1 MQELDEKCE
10 NRKKIPTK
18 RLALAGI
25 LLAAA
30 LVLSLVE
37 SLIPPIIPAAP
48 YAKVGFANIVLIVA
62 LLTLGYP
69 YAILIML
76 LKCVF
81 IAVFSGNMFSLAYS
95 IPAGFVAYTVSA
107 LVFRIP
113 KTGIIAVS
121 VISGMIH
128 NFVQNAVASI
138 VIGKSVWLLS
148 PYLMLIGAIAGL
160 ATGVVAFV
168 LLRSL
173 PKNFYENKNA
183 EI

>member
-18 RLALAGI
+18 SLALAGI

-81 IAVFSGNMFSLAYS
+81 TAVFSGNMFSLAYS

-113 KTGIIAVS
+113 KTGRKYR
-121 VISGMIH
+121 H
-128 NFVQNAVASI
+128 RQ
-138 VIGKSVWLLS
+138 KR
-148 PYLMLIGAIAGL
+148 
-160 ATGVVAFV
+160 VAFV
-168 LLRSL
+168 AVSYADWRDCGVGDGGYCVCFI
-173 PKNFYENKNA
+173 KVFT
-183 EI
+183 

>member
-1 MQELDEKCE
+1 
-10 NRKKIPTK
+10 
-18 RLALAGI
+18 
-25 LLAAA
+25 
-30 LVLSLVE
+30 
-37 SLIPPIIPAAP
+37 
-48 YAKVGFANIVLIVA
+48 
-62 LLTLGYP
+62 
-69 YAILIML
+69 
-76 LKCVF
+76 
-81 IAVFSGNMFSLAYS
+81 
-95 IPAGFVAYTVSA
+95 YTVSA

-138 VIGKSVWLLS
+138 VIGKNVWLLS

-160 ATGVVAFV
+160 ATGVIAFV

-183 EI
+183 EISSKFRRFQVK